1 MGRAAQGAALK
12 RNLVCL
18 AIGVYFGIVLLKSEV
33 ASWFRIQEMFR
44 FQAVN
49 MYGIIG
55 IGVAMGALTVWLVE
69 KRRLRTVGG
78 ETIELR
84 SKPAEY
90 RAQLL
95 GGIVFGCGWA
105 LTGACPGPMFALIG
119 AGYLPM
125 LVALLAAVAGTYAY
139 GLVRE
144 KLPH

>member
-1 MGRAAQGAALK
+1 LK
-12 RNLVCL
+12 RNLTCL
-18 AIGVYFGIVLLKSEV
+18 AIGVYYGIVLLKSEV

-44 FQAVN
+44 FEAVN

-55 IGVAMGALTVWLVE
+55 IGVAMGALTVWLVQTR
-69 KRRLRTVGG
+69 KLRALGG
-78 ETIELR
+78 EPIELR
-84 SKPAEY
+84 AKPPEY

-105 LTGACPGPMFALIG
+105 LTGACPGPLYALVG

-125 LVALLAAVAGTYAY
+125 LVVLLSAVAGTYAY
-139 GLVRE
+139 GIVRA

>member
-1 MGRAAQGAALK
+1 VK
-12 RNLVCL
+12 RNLTCL

-33 ASWFRIQEMFR
+33 ASWWRIQEMFH
-44 FQAVN
+44 FEAIH

-55 IGVAMGALTVWLVE
+55 IAVALGALTVWLVQ
-69 KRRLRTVGG
+69 RLGLHAVSG
-78 ETIELR
+78 ERIELR
-84 SKPAEY
+84 AKPIEY

-105 LTGACPGPMFALIG
+105 LTGACPGPMYALVG

-125 LVALLAAVAGTYAY
+125 IVVLLSAVAGTYVY